1 MRMNAT
7 TSEFKEVASVFNG
20 LCKNFFKKNIKNI
33 MDYRVFL
40 EQSRSSIRDLLFNFL
55 QQGPIKYSIKVEST
69 YEIPNTDVRENR
81 AFKTKCMTLFLDTDI
96 NNILNEDFIKIIQE
110 ENDMMLK
117 GSDFSLVSIDGILIN
132 INKYSPFEDIE
143 ISGGYIKKEKI
154 IRNDNGSL
162 IITKNEELAN
172 K

>member
-20 LCKNFFKKNIKNI
+20 LCKNFFKKNIKN

-117 GSDFSLVSIDGILIN
+117 GSDFSLVSIDECEKCI
-132 INKYSPFEDIE
+132 DIE

>member
-117 GSDFSLVSIDGILIN
+117 GSDFSLVSIDECEKCI
-132 INKYSPFEDIE
+132 DIE